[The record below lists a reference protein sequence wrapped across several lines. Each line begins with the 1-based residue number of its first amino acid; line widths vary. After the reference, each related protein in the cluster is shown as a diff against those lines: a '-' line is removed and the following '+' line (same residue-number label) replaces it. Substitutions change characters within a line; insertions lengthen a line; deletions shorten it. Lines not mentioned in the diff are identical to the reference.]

1 MQRTFPGKTLLATL
15 LCSLT
20 VIAYAGGH
28 AQSKPKEAI
37 SFDPA
42 LRSEVTGTVLVT
54 GANRGI
60 GLAMTKNYAERGWTV
75 IATARKPKKA
85 DELNALAA
93 ANDRVTVERMDLLD
107 HKGIDD
113 LAKKLEGVPI
123 DLLFNNAAILG
134 DAADQDLGQYDYD
147 ELSTIMAV
155 NVTGTLKMTE
165 AFMPHVE
172 ASDMKKIVAM
182 SSVQGS
188 VGLLRDTSI
197 PFYKMSKA
205 AVNMGMSSVAKRVK
219 KNGVTI
225 AIISP
230 GAVQTRMMDAA
241 LDHAGMRYR
250 GFLITTEESAEAVIN
265 VADQY
270 ELKHTGRFMAHTGE
284 ELPW

>member
-1 MQRTFPGKTLLATL
+1 MQSGAGR
-15 LCSLT
+15 SLPQP
-20 VIAYAGGH
+20 V
-28 AQSKPKEAI
+28 
-37 SFDPA
+37 
-42 LRSEVTGTVLVT
+42 
-54 GANRGI
+54 NR
-60 GLAMTKNYAERGWTV
+60 
-75 IATARKPKKA
+75 PKA
-85 DELNALAA
+85 DELNAFAE
-93 ANDRVTVERMDLLD
+93 ANDRVSVVQMDLTD
-107 HKGIDD
+107 HEGIDALAED
-113 LAKKLEGVPI
+113 LRDTPI

-134 DAADQDLGQYDYD
+134 DAAAQDIGQYDYD
-147 ELSTIMAV
+147 EFMTIMAV
-155 NVTGTLKMTE
+155 NVAGTLKMTE
-165 AFMPHVE
+165 AFLPHVA
-172 ASDMKKIVAM
+172 ASEQKKIVAM

-205 AVNMGMSSVAKRVK
+205 AVNMGMSSIAKRVK
-219 KNGVTI
+219 KQGITV

-241 LDHAGMRYR
+241 LDHAGMKYR